1 MSIIERALAKAKHE
15 DRAAVEDAEG
25 LAHQPQA
32 PTPEDGEPAGG
43 PGSTMSALSVS
54 TGLARETGD
63 SSSIAPAP
71 PGGSG
76 LAREDGEPVR
86 EALVQAPQD
95 VIFAPAS
102 AQAAQPEPQPEP
114 EPEPDPRSAIAPD
127 ARPAPAAPPLLRV
140 EDLRCAF
147 DVSKPFLNRLL
158 EREPRRWLK
167 AVDGVSFEIPRGETF
182 ALVGESGCGK
192 STVAR
197 LIVGLHEPSAGRI
210 VFDGRDVAQV
220 RGSAERQKLRRRF
233 QMIFQDPY
241 ASLNPRWR
249 VERIIAEPIR
259 VFGLERDERKIR
271 ARVAELLT
279 QVGMAPADGT
289 KYPHEFSGG
298 QRQRICI
305 ARALANRPEFLVC
318 DEPTSALDVSVQAQ
332 ILNLMRDLQDALG
345 LTYLFISHDLA
356 VVRHMANRV
365 GVMYL
370 GRLAEIA
377 DSRTLFARPRHPY
390 TRMLLATIPSL
401 AMRGQRA
408 DLVRGEVPNPITP
421 PPGCSFHPRCPLA
434 NERCRREAPLLRDLG
449 GAHQVACHAV
459 EEERD
464 HE

>member
-25 LAHQPQA
+25 LAHQPAGDVGAGSPANVGPTDAAFAGKPA
-32 PTPEDGEPAGG
+32 PTGPA
-43 PGSTMSALSVS
+43 
-54 TGLARETGD
+54 LAAGVEREEGAHADLDADAAATAD
-63 SSSIAPAP
+63 
-71 PGGSG
+71 
-76 LAREDGEPVR
+76 
-86 EALVQAPQD
+86 
-95 VIFAPAS
+95 
-102 AQAAQPEPQPEP
+102 AQAEAATAAE
-114 EPEPDPRSAIAPD
+114 AT
-127 ARPAPAAPPLLRV
+127 ARPSAEAQASPLLRV
-140 EDLRCAF
+140 EDLRCVF

-167 AVDGVSFEIPRGETF
+167 AVDGVSFEIPRGQTF

-197 LIVGLHEPSAGRI
+197 LIVGLYEPSAGRI
-210 VFDGRDVAQV
+210 VFDGHDLARVT
-220 RGSAERQKLRRRF
+220 RSAERQKLRRRF

-279 QVGMAPADGT
+279 QVGMSPADGT

-370 GRLAEIA
+370 GRIAEVA

-449 GAHQVACHAV
+449 GGQQVACHAV
-459 EEERD
+459 EEQRD